1 MESAPSPSFG
11 VLGDRQTRLPAV
23 CSKIMALA
31 GPLSLPFRLTALYVW
46 SVIIA
51 VVWWEGGKERLD
63 HSSCATHGGNRSGG
77 RLMRGVKSSVF

>member
-51 VVWWEGGKERLD
+51 VVWWEGAKSVWITPVAPLTV
-63 HSSCATHGGNRSGG
+63 ATAAA
-77 RLMRGVKSSVF
+77 VA